1 MTDAFQ
7 DKLQQAYE
15 LIRQNQLE
23 EARAILQPILMSQP
37 SADAWW
43 LWANAVTNPEDAR
56 HALSK
61 VLDLDPG
68 YQPALQQLEKL
79 NQLYPPLPEVEAGAI
94 GYGAAAT
101 AEFESVA
108 PAPVTEPDFLTE
120 SVAEQPADM
129 LFDDTRADVLIHSFE
144 RDTEAGSQELAALET
159 TEWSATRGVEEAA
172 AVAPKVTAEKAPRR
186 TLILRRVLLTLLVVV
201 VAVGGV
207 LLVQNTRQ
215 QGQMPATEVPM
226 VAQLA
231 LEPSSAVQAVL
242 DAAQAAANAA
252 TAQLGG
258 PAAVSF
264 EAWDNVPTLLL
275 RVCRPVGRDIPAALD
290 AAMGLAAR
298 YGVSAQEEIAAVG
311 AILIDCERDDTL
323 LGAMTS
329 IDHAAA
335 YAGQTLEQTAFR
347 ATWLLLN

>member
-7 DKLQQAYE
+7 DKLQQSYE
-15 LIRQNQLE
+15 LIRRNQLE

-61 VLDLDPG
+61 VLDLDPD

-79 NQLYPPLPEVEAGAI
+79 NQLYPPLPEVETGAFE
-94 GYGAAAT
+94 YGAAAT
-101 AEFESVA
+101 AKFESVA
-108 PAPVTEPDFLTE
+108 PAPVIEPDFLAEPT
-120 SVAEQPADM
+120 AEQPADM

-144 RDTEAGSQELAALET
+144 RDTEAGRQEVAALET
-159 TEWSATRGVEEAA
+159 AEWPAAPSVEKAA
-172 AVAPKVTAEKAPRR
+172 AAPKATAEKTPRR
-186 TLILRRVLLTLLVVV
+186 TVVLRRVLLTLLVIV

-215 QGQMPATEVPM
+215 QAQMPATEVP
-226 VAQLA
+226 VAAQIA

-242 DAAQAAANAA
+242 EAAQAAANAA

-258 PAAVSF
+258 PVAVSF
-264 EAWDNVPTLLL
+264 EARDNVPTLLL
-275 RVCRPVGRDIPAALD
+275 RVCRTVGRDIPAALD
-290 AAMGLAAR
+290 VAMGIASR

-311 AILIDCERDDTL
+311 AMLIDCERDDTL
-323 LGAMTS
+323 LGAVTS
-329 IDHAAA
+329 IDNAAA
-335 YAGQTLEQTAFR
+335 YAGQTLEQPAFR
-347 ATWLLLN
+347 ATWSLLN

>member
-61 VLDLDPG
+61 VLDLDPSH
-68 YQPALQQLEKL
+68 QPALQQLEKL
-79 NQLYPPLPEVEAGAI
+79 NQLYPPLPEVETGAFE
-94 GYGAAAT
+94 YSTAAT
-101 AEFESVA
+101 AEFESAA

-120 SVAEQPADM
+120 SAAEQPADM

-144 RDTEAGSQELAALET
+144 RDTEAGRQEQAALES
-159 TEWSATRGVEEAA
+159 EAWPVESGVEEAA
-172 AVAPKVTAEKAPRR
+172 AAAPRGGAEKTPRR
-186 TLILRRVLLTLLVVV
+186 TVVLRRVLLTLLVVV

-215 QGQMPATEVPM
+215 QEQAPATEVPA
-226 VAQLA
+226 VAQIA

-242 DAAQAAANAA
+242 EAAQAAANAA
-252 TAQLGG
+252 TSQLGG

-264 EAWDNVPTLLL
+264 EARDNVPTLLL
-275 RVCRPVGRDIPAALD
+275 RVCRTVGRDIPAALD

-298 YGVSAQEEIAAVG
+298 YGVSAQEEIGAVG

-323 LGAMTS
+323 LGAVTS
-329 IDHAAA
+329 IDNAAA
-335 YAGQTLEQTAFR
+335 FAGQTLEQTAFR
-347 ATWLLLN
+347 ATWSLLN